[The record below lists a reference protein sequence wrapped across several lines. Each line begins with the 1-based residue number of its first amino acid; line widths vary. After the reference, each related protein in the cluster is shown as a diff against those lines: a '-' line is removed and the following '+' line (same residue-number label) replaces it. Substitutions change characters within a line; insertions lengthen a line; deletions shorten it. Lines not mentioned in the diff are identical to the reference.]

1 MTHKKAGGDFSPPT
15 FDDTPFSHRPMAVLL
30 RKGYTR
36 RCREEQRRV
45 PYAELA
51 REIGV
56 KPDQVS
62 RWLRGTDVP
71 YKDTR
76 YELEAI
82 AKSFQV
88 PFVEVHEAAR
98 FRPKRGQAYTKT
110 GRYVKTD
117 G

>member
-1 MTHKKAGGDFSPPT
+1 MTEKKGGEDFSLPI
-15 FDDTPFSHRPMAVLL
+15 FEETPFSHRPMAVLL

-36 RCREEQRRV
+36 RCKEEKRRV
-45 PYAELA
+45 SYAELA

-76 YELEAI
+76 FELEAI
-82 AKSFQV
+82 AKSFGV
-88 PFVEVHEAAR
+88 PFVDVHEAAR
-98 FRPKRGQAYTKT
+98 FRPKRGKTYTPT
-110 GRYVKTD
+110 GRYTD
-117 G
+117 TT